1 MSRQYWVVGATRG
14 EDDMRETFIDRGY
27 WQMGYS
33 DGEKPNLAALRA
45 QMQENDRIAIKSMLG
60 QGSPEIRIRAI
71 GIIREVDGADGR
83 VYVNWLRKGMN
94 RIVPSKGCYGT
105 IHGPFTV
112 SNESEWLGQVFRI

>member
-1 MSRQYWVVGATRG
+1 MSRQYWVVGATWG